1 MQFDNPYALSSSTAV
16 AQANVSERTDFIRR
30 TYLHLAGAVLAF
42 ILIEAL
48 LLVIFPPA
56 TLFAN
61 FGRFLSGPGWF
72 LILGGFM
79 LVSWIAE
86 KWARSNASPGLQ
98 YAGLSLY
105 VVAEAFLFLPLMAI
119 ALKIDPSGTI
129 PLKAGIITA
138 VVFGGLTAM
147 VFMTGADFS
156 WLGRYLFLAGLLA
169 FGFAIAAYFFGLS
182 LGLFF
187 SVALVALAAGYIL
200 YDTSNVMHHYNTNQ
214 HVAASLAL
222 FASVALMLWYVMRI
236 LIALQR
242 D

>member
-1 MQFDNPYALSSSTAV
+1 MQFDNPYALSGSTAV
-16 AQANVSERTDFIRR
+16 AQATVSERTDFIRR

-56 TLFAN
+56 TLLGT

-119 ALKIDPSGTI
+119 AVKMDPTGAI
-129 PLKAGIITA
+129 PLKAGIITG

-147 VFMTGADFS
+147 VFLTGADFS
-156 WLGRYLFLAGLLA
+156 WLGRYLFLAGLAA
-169 FGFAIAAYFFGLS
+169 FGFAIAAYFTGFS

-187 SVALVALAAGYIL
+187 SVALVGLAAGYML

>member
-1 MQFDNPYALSSSTAV
+1 MQFDNPYALSGSTAV
-16 AQANVSERTDFIRR
+16 AQATVSERTDFIRR

-56 TLFAN
+56 TLLGT
-61 FGRFLSGPGWF
+61 FGQFLSGPGWF

-119 ALKIDPSGTI
+119 AVKMDPSGAI
-129 PLKAGIITA
+129 PLKAGIITG

-147 VFMTGADFS
+147 VFLTGADFS
-156 WLGRYLFLAGLLA
+156 WMGRYLFLAGLVA
-169 FGFAIAAYFFGLS
+169 FGLSIAGYFFGFS

-187 SVALVALAAGYIL
+187 SGALVALAAGYIL
-200 YDTSNVMHHYNTNQ
+200 YDTSNVMYHYNTNQ

>member
-56 TLFAN
+56 TLLAS

-119 ALKIDPSGTI
+119 AVKIDPSGNI

-147 VFMTGADFS
+147 VFLTGADFS
-156 WLGRYLFLAGLLA
+156 WLGRYLFLAGLAA